1 MATFTP
7 RSPRHKVAA
16 NSQFWDPAFIGW
28 VRQYKGP
35 FFAEAWDQID
45 GDVDG
50 LYLDACGNEDAD
62 EHVDAPCKPLDD
74 ETLKS
79 LLQWR
84 ELRMRPRKM
93 ARANGVSFISLK

>member
-1 MATFTP
+1 MAGV
-7 RSPRHKVAA
+7 SAA
-16 NSQFWDPAFIGW
+16 LSKAQCCDKLAAWDPAFIGW

-35 FFAEAWDQID
+35 CFADAWDQID

-50 LYLDACGNEDAD
+50 FYLNACGNEDAD
-62 EHVDAPCKPLDD
+62 ENVDAPSKPLDD

-84 ELRMRPRKM
+84 ELCMRPRK
-93 ARANGVSFISLK
+93 